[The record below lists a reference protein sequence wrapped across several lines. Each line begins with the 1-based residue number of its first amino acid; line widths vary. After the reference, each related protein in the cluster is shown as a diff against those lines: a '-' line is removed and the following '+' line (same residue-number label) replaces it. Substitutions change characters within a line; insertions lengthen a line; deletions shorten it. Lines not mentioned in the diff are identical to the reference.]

1 LMSLSE
7 SVALLYLVHERGGDT
22 PIVVVTAK
30 PVNCELSGGS
40 RRQLSKHQSR
50 KRLVKS

>member
-1 LMSLSE
+1 MSLSE

-30 PVNCELSGGS
+30 PVNCELSGGVAVS
-40 RRQLSKHQSR
+40 FPNISPESDW
-50 KRLVKS
+50 